1 MTLKKIEEYG
11 DFVLSYDE
19 EESEFVA
26 TSKEKTGTTLRADKL
41 KNLKEKIDR
50 LDDEPKITQPK
61 QDAIMLK
68 SGGYGAEHNF
78 SFSELTV
85 GAFGMKKRWSG
96 SSAKE
101 LFVWITTKGKS
112 RYSNRRERIEVDR
125 YACIYKDTPEARE
138 IAKKVLKISEKVD
151 KFVKEKVAEQK
162 ALIADLTPIEPAI
175 DAEKLP
181 EWEQ

>member
-1 MTLKKIEEYG
+1 MDTQKCRELGYELLLKHG
-11 DFVLSYDE
+11 LTDWTFQFDE
-19 EESEFVA
+19 SIRRFGVCRY
-26 TSKEKTGTTLRADKL
+26 K
-41 KNLKEKIDR
+41 
-50 LDDEPKITQPK
+50 PKITQPK